1 MMEQLLQHQHN
12 AHPDDKAWKCL
23 QCDSVFNSKG
33 HCWLHAHKHLRH
45 FFFYCDCTYKDED
58 DCDDA
63 GNPKEKICEKG
74 FDEILNVE
82 HHRETKHG
90 VGKATCHCDYC
101 DKLQQSKRHKKEHHA
116 ICESGPNKDGG
127 PTHWCQIED
136 CGYSCHGTSTLKKHM
151 ATDHHTELG
160 LPAPKQWKCRHCR
173 KEFKSATGHK
183 GHDCL
188 MVKVQKP
195 RRKKKQITEGG
206 WWKIL

>member
-1 MMEQLLQHQHN
+1 MEQLLQHQHN
-12 AHPDDKAWKCL
+12 AHPDDKAWKCS
-23 QCDSVFNSKG
+23 QYDSMFNSKG
-33 HCWLHAHKHLRH
+33 HCWLHASKHLGC

-82 HHRETKHG
+82 HHHETKHG
-90 VGKATCHCDYC
+90 VGKAMCRCDYC
-101 DKLQQSKRHKKEHHA
+101 DKLQHGKRHKKEHHA
-116 ICESGPNKDGG
+116 IYESGPNKDGG

-136 CGYSCHGTSTLKKHM
+136 CSYSCHGTSTLKKHM
-151 ATDHHTELG
+151 TTDHHTELG
-160 LPAPKQWKCRHCR
+160 LPALKQWKCHHCR
-173 KEFKSATGHK
+173 KEFKSTTGHK

-188 MVKVQKP
+188 MVKVRKP
-195 RRKKKQITEGG
+195 QRKKRQITEGG